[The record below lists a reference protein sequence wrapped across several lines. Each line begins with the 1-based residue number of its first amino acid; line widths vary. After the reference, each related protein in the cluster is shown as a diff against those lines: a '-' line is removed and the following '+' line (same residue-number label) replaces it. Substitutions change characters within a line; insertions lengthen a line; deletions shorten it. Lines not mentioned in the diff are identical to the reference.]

1 MPTGVI
7 VFSLLSCLVSLGLIT
22 AGLVMSTRKNKLQL
36 LLILL
41 TGMGIVLTLFVPLL
55 QKFRAPLTDPA
66 DPMATLAAQSSF
78 DDQTLTVQPTRAELQ
93 VAAAG
98 IELELAEAAARGLVQ
113 FAVTGNDLA
122 NIKLTLESRRD
133 DPIVVVIPAG
143 AIFMAE
149 SANLQNMMV
158 RTEQR
163 VRLASP
169 DRQASL
175 TIPVV
180 CVNMERQVPVAS
192 DRLRLST
199 AAAGGDLIKLVRLPD
214 FQSQSFRIQQFAI
227 WTITD
232 NPARTEYVG
241 ISSFGVGSGPND
253 QEIQSIR
260 SLFNQAGIESG
271 KYRALR

>member
-7 VFSLLSCLVSLGLIT
+7 AFSLLSCLVSLGLII
-22 AGLVMSTRKNKLQL
+22 AGMVMSARKDKLRL
-36 LLILL
+36 LLVLL
-41 TGMGIVLTLFVPLL
+41 TGMGIVLSLFVPLL
-55 QKFRAPLTDPA
+55 QKFRDPVTGPA

-78 DDQTLTVQPTRAELQ
+78 DDQTLTVQPTRTELQ
-93 VAAAG
+93 AATAG

-113 FAVTGNDLA
+113 FTVSGNDLA
-122 NIKLTLESRRD
+122 NIKLTLESRHD
-133 DPIVVVIPAG
+133 DPLVVVIPAG

-149 SANLQNMMV
+149 SSNLQNMMV

-163 VRLASP
+163 VWLDSS
-169 DRQASL
+169 DREVSL
-175 TIPVV
+175 TIPVA
-180 CVNMERQVPVAS
+180 CVNMERQVPAAS
-192 DRLRLST
+192 DQLRLST

-214 FQSQSFRIQQFAI
+214 FQSQSFRVQQFAI

-241 ISSFGVGSGPND
+241 ISSFDVGSGPND

-260 SLFNQAGIESG
+260 RLFNQAGIESS

>member
-22 AGLVMSTRKNKLQL
+22 AGVVMSTRKDKLQL

-55 QKFRAPLTDPA
+55 QKFRAPLTGPA
-66 DPMATLAAQSSF
+66 GPMATLAAQSSF

-93 VAAAG
+93 AAAAG

-113 FAVTGNDLA
+113 FTVSGNDLA

-133 DPIVVVIPAG
+133 DPLVVVIPAG

-163 VRLASP
+163 VRLTSS
-169 DRQASL
+169 DREVSL
-175 TIPVV
+175 TIPVA
-180 CVNMERQVPVAS
+180 CVNMERQVPAAS

>member
-1 MPTGVI
+1 METGVI

-22 AGLVMSTRKNKLQL
+22 AGLVMSTRKDKLQL

-55 QKFRAPLTDPA
+55 QKFRAPLTGPP
-66 DPMATLAAQSSF
+66 DPMATLAAQPSF

-133 DPIVVVIPAG
+133 DPIVVVIPVG

-163 VRLASP
+163 VRLDSS
-169 DRQASL
+169 DREVSL
-175 TIPVV
+175 TIPVA
-180 CVNMERQVPVAS
+180 CVNMERQVPAAS
-192 DRLRLST
+192 DRLRLSM

-232 NPARTEYVG
+232 NPSRSEFVG
-241 ISSFGVGSGPND
+241 IGSFGVGSGPD
-253 QEIQSIR
+253 AQEIQTIR
-260 SLFNQAGIESG
+260 NLFKQAGIQID
-271 KYRALR
+271 KYRAL